1 MVLARSPGS
10 IDAILFKVISDLTPQ
25 QVFDATGRE
34 SPYFCHAAN
43 PDRRERLAVEDAI
56 ALDVACR
63 NAGKPALLLR
73 AYQERIEAYAPRPM
87 KDLGH
92 GLRRTTVELGKLH
105 AVADKALE
113 DGEITASEARELG
126 KQARELGD
134 EANSICEAM
143 IGNSGV
149 RDVVTNG

>member
-10 IDAILFKVISDLTPQ
+10 IDAILYKVISELTPQ
-25 QVFDATGRE
+25 QVFEATGRE
-34 SPYFCHAAN
+34 SAYFCHAAN

-63 NAGKPALLLR
+63 DAAKPALLLR
-73 AYQERIEAYAPRPM
+73 AYQERIETLAPRPM

-92 GLRRTTVELGKLH
+92 GLRRTGVELGELH
-105 AVADKALE
+105 GVADKALD
-113 DGEITASEARELG
+113 DGEITASEAREI
-126 KQARELGD
+126 AREAQELAD
-134 EANSICEAM
+134 EALSIRDAM

-149 RDVVTNG
+149 RDVGAA